1 MKKKIMAIALCTII
15 AVTAIAG
22 SSLAWLQ
29 DTTETVVNTFT
40 EGKVDIELFEHD
52 YVPETNTLDTN
63 TKVVANSDY
72 KMIPGQVLP
81 KDPTVVVKASSE
93 ACYVFIKVE
102 EVNDVDTFLKYS
114 IDTDVWTA
122 LTGVTG
128 VYYREV
134 AGISADGTDATYS
147 VLKDDQVKVID
158 TVTKTN
164 FTSLTDATLPTLSFT
179 AYAVQKDTNVS
190 TAAAAW
196 SIATTGNLPTT

>member
-63 TKVVANSDY
+63 TKVVANNDY

-102 EVNDVDTFLKYS
+102 EVNDVDTFLEYS
-114 IDTDVWTA
+114 IDTGVWTA
-122 LTGVTG
+122 LTGVDG
-128 VYYREV
+128 VYYKKIDGFTANDTEFNV
-134 AGISADGTDATYS
+134 LTGKQVTVKTDVDMDDMAGLTAATRPQ
-147 VLKDDQVKVID
+147 LK
-158 TVTKTN
+158 
-164 FTSLTDATLPTLSFT
+164 FT
-179 AYAVQKDTNVS
+179 AYAIQQIGSAD
-190 TAAAAW
+190 AAEAW
-196 SIATTGNLPTT
+196 AKFGN

>member
-52 YVPETNTLDTN
+52 YVPETNTLDTDA
-63 TKVVANSDY
+63 KVIANNDY

-102 EVNDVDTFLKYS
+102 EVNDVDTFLEYS
-114 IDTDVWTA
+114 IDTGVWTA
-122 LTGVTG
+122 LTGVDG
-128 VYYREV
+128 VYYKKIDGFTANDTEFNV
-134 AGISADGTDATYS
+134 LTGKQVTVNTVVDMDDMAGLTAATRPQ
-147 VLKDDQVKVID
+147 LK
-158 TVTKTN
+158 
-164 FTSLTDATLPTLSFT
+164 FT
-179 AYAVQKDTNVS
+179 AYAIQQIGSAD
-190 TAAAAW
+190 AAEAW
-196 SIATTGNLPTT
+196 AKFGN

>member
-52 YVPETNTLDTN
+52 YVPATNTLDTDN
-63 TKVVANSDY
+63 KVIANNDY

-102 EVNDVDTFLKYS
+102 EVNDVDKFLKYS

-122 LTGVTG
+122 LTGVDG
-128 VYYREV
+128 VYY
-134 AGISADGTDATYS
+134 
-147 VLKDDQVKVID
+147 KKID
-158 TVTKTN
+158 TLTTTDTELNVLAEKQVTVNTDVDMDDMAG
-164 FTSLTDATLPTLSFT
+164 LTAATRPQLKFT
-179 AYAVQKDTNVS
+179 AYAIQQIGSAD
-190 TAAAAW
+190 AAEAW
-196 SIATTGNLPTT
+196 AKFGN